1 MPSRPRENF
10 HFRFDPNARAG
21 WQAALG
27 SAASRTGRTTTKW
40 RNIPRRSPP
49 SPRARPVVLIAGI
62 AQACG
67 RIRVCVVRHN
77 FPRRP
82 VLRARP
88 WGSSADLAAGRDT
101 SLAFMR
107 RYISVQAKTLG
118 RGGEAQTAVLGVAFL
133 VGTLFWA
140 VMRWPAA
147 YRPLDRQSSGRCGAA
162 RVRGLKSDNRTQ
174 RTRTRRFET
183 ARFVRLQI
191 DPKIN
196 NLGRGNGG
204 TSIRPTRP
212 TRSKIR
218 LMNRGMRPPVLAA
231 KRPDSDAHG

>member
-1 MPSRPRENF
+1 M
-10 HFRFDPNARAG
+10 
-21 WQAALG
+21 
-27 SAASRTGRTTTKW
+27 
-40 RNIPRRSPP
+40 
-49 SPRARPVVLIAGI
+49 LIAGI

-88 WGSSADLAAGRDT
+88 WGPSADLAAGRDT

-196 NLGRGNGG
+196 NLGRGNKHPANASHSQQNPIDESRYASSGACG
-204 TSIRPTRP
+204 QTPGFRCRRLKKSTSSPR
-212 TRSKIR
+212 
-218 LMNRGMRPPVLAA
+218 
-231 KRPDSDAHG
+231 